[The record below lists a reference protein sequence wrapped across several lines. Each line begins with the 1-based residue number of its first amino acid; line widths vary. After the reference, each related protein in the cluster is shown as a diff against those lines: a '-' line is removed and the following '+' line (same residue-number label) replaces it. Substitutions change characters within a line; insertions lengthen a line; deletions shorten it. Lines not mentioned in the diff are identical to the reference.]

1 MCLECA
7 LPAARWMSKVKGW
20 PPRNPTCFIIEGGHP
35 VKFLCTWSWLYM
47 WPPLLNVNISKWEG
61 SACAFS
67 GAGTLLPPAL
77 SLSSDGWGGATL
89 PRAREP
95 RRQRGYSWGHGPEP
109 VTSAYWCGRG
119 SSQALRSQPDE
130 SKCSLGTGGS
140 FFHVKGDSGWA
151 WRSHALNIQ
160 TQSGRGCTHF
170 SSLTDFPKGFI
181 HRWEES
187 CETAKQN
194 RIFFLIYFIL
204 FYFF

>member
-77 SLSSDGWGGATL
+77 SLSSDGWGWG
-89 PRAREP
+89 
-95 RRQRGYSWGHGPEP
+95 GYAS
-109 VTSAYWCGRG
+109 
-119 SSQALRSQPDE
+119 SSQRATSPKRLLLRPRPRTSHI
-130 SKCSLGTGGS
+130 SLLMWKRIEPSSEVTAGREQ
-140 FFHVKGDSGWA
+140 VLPGDRWIVFPCERWQWMG
-151 WRSHALNIQ
+151 
-160 TQSGRGCTHF
+160 
-170 SSLTDFPKGFI
+170 LT
-181 HRWEES
+181 
-187 CETAKQN
+187 
-194 RIFFLIYFIL
+194 
-204 FYFF
+204 